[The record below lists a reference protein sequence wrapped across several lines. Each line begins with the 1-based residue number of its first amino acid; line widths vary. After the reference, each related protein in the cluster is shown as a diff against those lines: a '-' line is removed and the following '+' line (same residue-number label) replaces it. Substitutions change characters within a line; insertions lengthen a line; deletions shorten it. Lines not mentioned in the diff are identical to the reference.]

1 MAGRGEPGD
10 VRTAAIALATLA
22 LCFVF
27 LALWAGYD
35 LPNVV
40 NCTDTDA
47 LIVTVDISAPRER
60 DGELMKREFFG
71 CDWYWYTAGARGD

>member
-1 MAGRGEPGD
+1 MTGEPGD
-10 VRTAAIALATLA
+10 VRTAAIVLATLA

-47 LIVTVDISAPRER
+47 LIVTVDVSAARKGALIKHEA
-60 DGELMKREFFG
+60 LG
-71 CDWYWYTAGARGD
+71 CDFYWYTAGARGD

>member
-1 MAGRGEPGD
+1 MAEPRLGEPGD
-10 VRTAAIALATLA
+10 VRTAAIVLATLA

-47 LIVTVDISAPRER
+47 LIVNVDVSAARK
-60 DGELMKREFFG
+60 GELIKHEFFG
-71 CDWYWYTAGARGD
+71 CDWYWYTREG